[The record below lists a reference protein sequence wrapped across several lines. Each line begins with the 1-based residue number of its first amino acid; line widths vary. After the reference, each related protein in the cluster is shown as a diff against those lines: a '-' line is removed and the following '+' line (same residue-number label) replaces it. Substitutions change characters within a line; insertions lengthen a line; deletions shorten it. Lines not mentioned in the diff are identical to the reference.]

1 MGRKEADEPK
11 LTLQLSG
18 TTFLD
23 TAVLDAFT
31 GRTLYIAETRG
42 RDTYLLLITQ
52 DGQAKLQTASQVH
65 WPKTKAKEG
74 PSRIRV
80 QMGSGRWWES
90 EQFLKYGSVFT
101 YVYTHTSWELGTVF
115 LIWILIPRS
124 RKFNLPRYPHQLKWK
139 KVGSVYHVSLYTL
152 VQNLSY

>member
-65 WPKTKAKEG
+65 WPKTKAAEG
-74 PSRIRV
+74 PSRIRI

-101 YVYTHTSWELGTVF
+101 YATIFEVVYDIDRIHLAHESSICPDTHTNSSG
-115 LIWILIPRS
+115 
-124 RKFNLPRYPHQLKWK
+124 K
-139 KVGSVYHVSLYTL
+139 KSAQYTM
-152 VQNLSY
+152 